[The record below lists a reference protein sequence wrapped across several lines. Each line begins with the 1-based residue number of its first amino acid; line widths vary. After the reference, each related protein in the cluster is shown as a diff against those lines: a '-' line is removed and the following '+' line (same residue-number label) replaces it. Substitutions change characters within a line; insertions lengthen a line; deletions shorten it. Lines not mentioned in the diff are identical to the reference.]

1 MPEYLAP
8 GVFIEEV
15 PARLKAIEGVSTS
28 TAAFVG
34 PAQRGPIPGFP
45 LPFNGEP
52 AGYVVPR
59 DAAPRLVTSY
69 ADFVRTFGD
78 PLPMPDVGGNGFLA
92 RAVRAFFDNGGK
104 RLYVARIVTDDTTN
118 RATRSI
124 LRLHQ
129 GVALQLATP
138 TTTTSPLVRLTSLR
152 GVGDAGSLEFRRRDG
167 TVLQTIAITSYDT
180 ANGTVTLDANPAAHQ
195 PEQVYVTP
203 LGLHPNPNGAQVYAR
218 NPGDWSARVKVS
230 VLNADRG
237 PVPITANAATADT
250 QIAVQATGSFY
261 RGAIVEIDDGSERV
275 YREVTDVLP
284 GRRLQLATALGVT
297 INTGNSPF
305 ARVCEI
311 DIVVQDESGSTPAL
325 ELHRALSWNPNP
337 LPEVR
342 RRHYATVINSR
353 SNLIYIRPPAVAAP
367 PSPPAPA
374 ETAESAINIR
384 TQPMTLNG
392 FPVDFETAG
401 TVGGLGAA
409 PDDNDYVG
417 VDTGPGTRTGI
428 ASLQEVEDA
437 RILAAPGRSNQLVH
451 NALITQCERLR
462 YRFAVL
468 DGVRDHSTV
477 ADILTHRN
485 AYDTSFAAYYAPWLE
500 IIENDQ
506 QLLVP
511 PSGYLAGIY
520 ARTDVER
527 GVHKAPANEVVRGIT
542 GLARCI
548 TVGEQEIL
556 NPRGVNA
563 IRRFE
568 GRGTRVWGARTLA
581 SDPEFRYVNVRR
593 FLIFLEASLDRGTQ
607 WAVFEPNAP
616 ETWQRVTNSVT
627 AFLHTQWQ
635 NGALFGRTP
644 EQAFFVRCDETTMSV
659 DDIQNGRLIC
669 EIGVAIVRPAE
680 FVIFRIE
687 QITGFGEEA

>member
-15 PARLKAIEGVSTS
+15 AARLKAIEGVSTS

-34 PAQRGPIPGFP
+34 PAERGPIPGFA
-45 LPFNGEP
+45 LPYNGE
-52 AGYVVPR
+52 AQGYLVPR

-78 PLPMPDVGGNGFLA
+78 PLPLPDADGNAFLA
-92 RAVRAFFDNGGK
+92 RSVRAFFDNGGK
-104 RLYVARIVTDDTTN
+104 RLYIARIVTDDGT
-118 RATRSI
+118 ATRST

-129 GVALQLATP
+129 GVALRFAARPNGTAVV
-138 TTTTSPLVRLTSLR
+138 TLTSLR
-152 GVGDAGSLEFRRRDG
+152 GVNVGSSLEIHSRDG
-167 TVLQTIAITSYDT
+167 ALLETRTVNAFDT
-180 ANGTVTLDANPAAHQ
+180 NRNEVTLDTAPAAHDPQ
-195 PEQVYVTP
+195 QVFLSFTGGPPTVD
-203 LGLHPNPNGAQVYAR
+203 GAEVYAR
-218 NPGDWSARVKVS
+218 SPGDWSARVKVA

-237 PVPITANAATADT
+237 PVPITLGAANTDT
-250 QIAVQATGSFY
+250 ELAVQATGSFY
-261 RGAIVEIDDGSERV
+261 RGAIVEITDGTTRV
-275 YREVTDVLP
+275 YREVTDLLP
-284 GRRLQLATALGVT
+284 DRRLRVSPDVGIDIDAAELPTA
-297 INTGNSPF
+297 F

-311 DIVVQDESGSTPAL
+311 DVVVQDESGSAPAL
-325 ELHRALSWNPNP
+325 ELHRALTWNPNP
-337 LPEVR
+337 APEVR
-342 RRHYATVINSR
+342 RRHYATVVNSR
-353 SNLIYIRPPAVAAP
+353 SRLIYIRPPAVATVAV
-367 PSPPAPA
+367 
-374 ETAESAINIR
+374 ETAESASDIT
-384 TQPMTLNG
+384 TQPTTANG
-392 FPVDFETAG
+392 FPVDFDTIGVVGAPG
-401 TVGGLGAA
+401 TA
-409 PDDNDYVG
+409 PDEDDYVG

-428 ASLQEVEDA
+428 QSLQDVEDA
-437 RILAAPGRSNQLVH
+437 RILAAPGQPEQAVH

-468 DGVRDHSTV
+468 DGERDAATV
-477 ADILTHRN
+477 ADILSHRN
-485 AYDTSFAAYYAPWLE
+485 AYDTSFAAYYTPWLE
-500 IIENDQ
+500 ITENGQ
-506 QLLVP
+506 QHLVP
-511 PSGYLAGIY
+511 PSGHVAGIY

-563 IRRFE
+563 VRRFE

-687 QITGFGEEA
+687 QITGFGDEG